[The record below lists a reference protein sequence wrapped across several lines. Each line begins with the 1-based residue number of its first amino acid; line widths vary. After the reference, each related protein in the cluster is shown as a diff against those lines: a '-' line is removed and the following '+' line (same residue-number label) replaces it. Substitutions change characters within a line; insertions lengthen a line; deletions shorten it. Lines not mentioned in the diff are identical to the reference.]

1 MQKDLFL
8 FLVLRL
14 LVGIVDFLQVVQL
27 QSEVLLC
34 VLSDVVES
42 EVFTIFLRLEI
53 EVVKKL
59 YKSFVELSD
68 FNI

>member
-1 MQKDLFL
+1 MQEDFFL

-34 VLSDVVES
+34 VLRDVVES

-53 EVVKKL
+53 EVVKQL
-59 YKSFVELSD
+59 DKSFVELSD
-68 FNI
+68 FNV

>member
-1 MQKDLFL
+1 MLEHSHDVLQVVQKDFFL

-34 VLSDVVES
+34 VLRDVVES
-42 EVFTIFLRLEI
+42 EIFAIFL
-53 EVVKKL
+53 
-59 YKSFVELSD
+59 
-68 FNI
+68 